1 MLLLLIYMDKFW
13 IVLSATSGGVS
24 IISLTS
30 VVGAPVEVA
39 SASFTLIFSLARGI
53 IKKLLSKRNKKK
65 KHAKILMVAKS
76 KLNSIETLVSQSLI
90 DIKISH
96 EEFITIMKEKNKYNK
111 MKENMR
117 NVSGKSKE
125 ANEIMRLNS
134 VNSHI

>member
-39 SASFTLIFSLARGI
+39 SASFTLIFSLASGI

-65 KHAKILMVAKS
+65 KHAKILMLAKS

-125 ANEIMRLNS
+125 ANEIMRLSS